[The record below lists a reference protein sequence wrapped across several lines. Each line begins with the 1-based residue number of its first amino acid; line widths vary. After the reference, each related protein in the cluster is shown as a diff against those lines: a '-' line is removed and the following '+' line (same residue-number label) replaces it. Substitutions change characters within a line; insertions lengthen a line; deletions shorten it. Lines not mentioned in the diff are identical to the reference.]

1 MSLDSSLDGDRPPS
15 RRSSSSSSD
24 RQKSDHS
31 SPDRQ
36 KSVVDGETEPVA
48 KKLTPRSSER
58 DSSPDGTPYHVLFS
72 LEKWYQLIQENKEL
86 TYYWDGRAVL
96 YKSTTQGSYGQ
107 GKVKVNVDLY
117 SASSWTHL

>member
-1 MSLDSSLDGDRPPS
+1 MVPSPRPAETKEDDPQSRPGSSMSLDSSLDGDRPPS

-72 LEKWYQLIQENKEL
+72 LEK
-86 TYYWDGRAVL
+86 
-96 YKSTTQGSYGQ
+96 
-107 GKVKVNVDLY
+107 
-117 SASSWTHL
+117 